1 MYKVYRL
8 RNNLKFLSIPYK
20 ATQATC
26 VLILV
31 KVGSKYEKKELN
43 GISHFLEHMLF
54 KGTKK
59 RPTQKEVAEVLDKI
73 GGSYNGFTSEE
84 YTGYYAKV
92 SKGHLET
99 AIDWVSD
106 IFLNS
111 IIPEKEVEK
120 ERKVILEEINMYK
133 DNPMAEVQRLWRK
146 VLYGD
151 QPAGWDVIGTKESL
165 QKIQRKNL
173 INFMKRNY
181 LAQNTLICVAGNFQ
195 EEKVR
200 KLITKYFLNIQ
211 KGQAPKKA
219 KVVEKQKSPKVLLQQ
234 RDTQQT
240 HLCIGTRAFSL
251 FDKRRYA
258 LSLLAYILGG
268 MMSSR
273 LFVEIREKR
282 GLGYY
287 LSTNYEADPDAGYLA
302 TSLGVDNQ
310 RVKEAIKIVVEE
322 YKKIREKGITS
333 EELKKAKEY
342 QKGKLALSLE
352 SSDAQAFFYGVQY
365 ILQNKIYSLEEIYKK
380 IDKVRESDI
389 LKVAREIFI
398 PEKLNL
404 VVVGPHKNKASFQTV
419 LNCL

>member
-1 MYKVYRL
+1 
-8 RNNLKFLSIPYK
+8 
-20 ATQATC
+20 
-26 VLILV
+26 
-31 KVGSKYEKKELN
+31 
-43 GISHFLEHMLF
+43 
-54 KGTKK
+54 
-59 RPTQKEVAEVLDKI
+59 
-73 GGSYNGFTSEE
+73 
-84 YTGYYAKV
+84 
-92 SKGHLET
+92 
-99 AIDWVSD
+99 
-106 IFLNS
+106 
-111 IIPEKEVEK
+111 
-120 ERKVILEEINMYK
+120 MYK

-365 ILQNKIYSLEEIYKK
+365 ILQSKIYSLEEIYKK

>member
-1 MYKVYRL
+1 MYKLYRL
-8 RNNLKFLSIPYK
+8 RNDLKLLSIPYK
-20 ATQATC
+20 ATRAIC

-92 SKGHLET
+92 SKEHLET
-99 AIDWVSD
+99 AIEWVSD

-120 ERKVILEEINMYK
+120 ERKVILEELNMYK
-133 DNPMAEVQRLWRK
+133 DNPMAEVQRLWK
-146 VLYGD
+146 KLLYGD
-151 QPAGWDVIGTKESL
+151 QPAGWDIIGTKESL

-173 INFMKRNY
+173 INFMKRSY

-195 EEKVR
+195 EKKVK
-200 KLITKYFLNIQ
+200 KLITKYFSNIQ
-211 KGQAPKKA
+211 KGKVPKKT

-258 LSLLAYILGG
+258 LSLLAHILGG

-287 LSTNYEADPDAGYLA
+287 LSTHYEADPDTGYLA

-322 YKKIREKGITS
+322 YKKIREKGVTS
-333 EELKKAKEY
+333 EELKKAKDH

-398 PEKLNL
+398 PQKLNL
-404 VVVGPHKNKASFQTV
+404 VVVGPHKDKATFQKV
-419 LNCL
+419 LNRL